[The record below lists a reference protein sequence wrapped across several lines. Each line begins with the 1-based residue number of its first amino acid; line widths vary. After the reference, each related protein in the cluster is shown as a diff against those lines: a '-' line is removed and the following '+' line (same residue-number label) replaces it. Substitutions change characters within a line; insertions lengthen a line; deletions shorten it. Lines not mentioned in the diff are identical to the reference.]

1 VKTLHQSAIDYL
13 HTKFKNEIFMLTQ
26 GGAGERAQDL
36 YKLFA
41 ARFGGQPYVLLQQKT
56 ELEFT
61 EAMAAGSVEEEQFIQ
76 DTLFDYSTN
85 LQIHL
90 DQLQENGYE
99 ELKYIIGESV
109 RRYMKSENIP
119 ETIKERVD
127 VDYLDNPIIFLSYLM
142 YTVVRRFNM
151 EEAIPNESPAK
162 SPRRS

>member
-1 VKTLHQSAIDYL
+1 
-13 HTKFKNEIFMLTQ
+13 
-26 GGAGERAQDL
+26 
-36 YKLFA
+36 
-41 ARFGGQPYVLLQQKT
+41 VLLQQKT

-90 DQLQENGYE
+90 DQMEEEGYE
-99 ELKYIIGESV
+99 ELKHIVGESV

-119 ETIKERVD
+119 ESIKERVD
-127 VDYLDNPIIFLSYLM
+127 VNYLDNPIIFLSYLM
-142 YTVVRRFNM
+142 YTVIRRFNM

>member
-1 VKTLHQSAIDYL
+1 MENLHQSAIDYL
-13 HTKFKNEIFMLTQ
+13 YTKFKNEVYMLTQ
-26 GGAGERAQDL
+26 GGASEQAQSL

-90 DQLQENGYE
+90 DQMEEEGYE
-99 ELKYIIGESV
+99 ELKHIVGESV

-119 ETIKERVD
+119 ESIKERVD
-127 VDYLDNPIIFLSYLM
+127 VNYLDNPIIFLSYLM
-142 YTVVRRFNM
+142 YTVIRRFNM

-162 SPRRS
+162 SPRRP

>member
-1 VKTLHQSAIDYL
+1 MENLHQSAIEFL
-13 HTKFKNEIFMLTQ
+13 HSKFKNEIVMLTQ
-26 GGAGERAQDL
+26 GGASEQAQAL

-61 EAMAAGSVEEEQFIQ
+61 EAMAGGSVEEEQFIQ

-90 DQLQENGYE
+90 DQLHENGYE
-99 ELKYIIGESV
+99 ELIDIVRESV
-109 RRYMKSENIP
+109 RRYMRSENIP
-119 ETIKERVD
+119 ESIKERVD
-127 VDYLDNPIIFLSYLM
+127 TDYLNNPIIFLGYLM

-162 SPRRS
+162 SPRRP